1 MNAIDSQHNTV
12 DSTRR
17 GLPDSGRRRFVTG
30 AGLAIVAAGLPR
42 SVLAAGPEVVVADY
56 GGVTREVSRRAF
68 YEPFK
73 AATGISVVEATTT
86 GFAQLEAMI
95 LANNVQWDVVAS
107 EEQNMH
113 IGAARGILEP
123 IDYTVVKTEGILPA
137 AVNKYGLIKSYYAG
151 VLAYSTKM
159 AQPPRSW
166 ADFWNVTAFPGARGM
181 RNVPD
186 ENVEFAL
193 LADGVEPGK
202 LYPLDL
208 DRAFRKLD
216 QIKPHVKVWWTSGA
230 QSVQIIAD
238 GVVVMSPTWNGRV
251 EGAREKGVPI
261 ELVWNGALLIGAP
274 YIVPKGAKNKENA
287 MKFINFTM
295 QADRQ
300 ADFAK
305 DFYSGPATPAALSR
319 LSPEVSKRLPTYPD
333 NLKQMGTF
341 GAQWYAENYQ
351 NLTRRWEKWLNA

>member
-1 MNAIDSQHNTV
+1 
-12 DSTRR
+12 
-17 GLPDSGRRRFVTG
+17 
-30 AGLAIVAAGLPR
+30 
-42 SVLAAGPEVVVADY
+42 
-56 GGVTREVSRRAF
+56 
-68 YEPFK
+68 
-73 AATGISVVEATTT
+73 
-86 GFAQLEAMI
+86 
-95 LANNVQWDVVAS
+95 
-107 EEQNMH
+107 
-113 IGAARGILEP
+113 
-123 IDYTVVKTEGILPA
+123 
-137 AVNKYGLIKSYYAG
+137 
-151 VLAYSTKM
+151 M

-166 ADFWNVTAFPGARGM
+166 ADFWNVTAFPGPRGM

-287 MKFINFTM
+287 MKFINFAM

-305 DFYSGPATPAALSR
+305 DFYSGPATSAALAR

-333 NLKQMGTF
+333 NLKQMSIF